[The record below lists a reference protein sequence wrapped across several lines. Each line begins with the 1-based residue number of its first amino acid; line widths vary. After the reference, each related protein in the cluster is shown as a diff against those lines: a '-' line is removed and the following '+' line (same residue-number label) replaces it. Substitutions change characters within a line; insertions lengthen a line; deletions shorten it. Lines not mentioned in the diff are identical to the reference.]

1 MADYDFYAYDYLG
14 VSIPQEDWPAM
25 QARAEDYLSLYR
37 RIYTVEVPDNRAEDM
52 AVCAMADVLYYY
64 ALAQNGQG
72 GAVASASIGSV
83 SVSYAAGSGADIS
96 EAAQEKSVYRAACRY
111 LDICRGVGGC

>member
-14 VSIPQEDWPAM
+14 GSIPQEDWPAM
-25 QARAEDYLSLYR
+25 QARAEDYLNLYR
-37 RIYTVEVPDNRAEDM
+37 RIYTVEAPDRRAEDM
-52 AVCAMADVLYYY
+52 AVCAMADALYYY

-72 GAVASASIGSV
+72 GAITSSQIGSV
-83 SVSYAAGSGADIS
+83 STSYSTGNGVDIS
-96 EAAQEKSVYRAACRY
+96 EKAQEKAVYRAACRY